1 MKYIL
6 DNSLNSTESLGV
18 VDEDYIL
25 QDEIKEFLMKA
36 AQWSQS
42 NKCGG
47 GHSQV
52 FDVSLLCDV
61 EPSTHICSSCEE

>member
-18 VDEDYIL
+18 VDEEYIL

-47 GHSQV
+47 DHSQV
-52 FDVSLLCDV
+52 FHVSLL
-61 EPSTHICSSCEE
+61 

>member
-1 MKYIL
+1 VKYIL

-18 VDEDYIL
+18 VDEEYIL
-25 QDEIKEFLMKA
+25 QDEIKEFLMKV

-47 GHSQV
+47 DHSQV
-52 FDVSLLCDV
+52 FHISLL
-61 EPSTHICSSCEE
+61 